1 MFLPSSF
8 MLNSSW
14 WLSHKLLH
22 FPVIFLLFWPH
33 VLLIVPYCFLKYWHL
48 LSFFDFKV
56 SPFKWFIL
64 NILVW
69 RWGPCRLGAQQP
81 PNMCSSQLSPLVMS
95 KVYLTCSLLILK
107 CCGIFAA
114 WTLSS
119 ESERWLWVCAVSLLH
134 SSCPLLSSL
143 PQMMCLV
150 SIQSQSKPLLRNR
163 P

>member
-1 MFLPSSF
+1 MRAGSLAVMFLPSSF

-22 FPVIFLLFWPH
+22 FPVIVLLFWPH
-33 VLLIVPYCFLKYWHL
+33 VLLIVPYCFSKYWHL

-81 PNMCSSQLSPLVMS
+81 PSMCSSQLSALVMS
-95 KVYLTCSLLILK
+95 KVYLTYSLLILN
-107 CCGIFAA
+107 
-114 WTLSS
+114 
-119 ESERWLWVCAVSLLH
+119 VAVFLQPELLA
-134 SSCPLLSSL
+134 
-143 PQMMCLV
+143 
-150 SIQSQSKPLLRNR
+150 QSQSADSESVRSAFFTPPLAHCSALFHRWCV
-163 P
+163 